1 MLRFSPAAMAAVLL
15 SCIGPASAADPL
27 SSAHPLGLQVRRAAG
42 ELERAEITSVMEGSL
57 AAQAGL
63 KAGDLLLYAKGADD
77 ERMTLGGQ
85 DSLERWAAAQ
95 AAGSVH
101 ELGYVRGK
109 EFLTA
114 RIQLPA
120 AAAESAAAAPAQAE
134 TARAQTSPAAPG
146 AATGLGI
153 TVKEDIFALSLTAV
167 GRITAVV
174 PGGDADAAGL
184 KVGDSIRGVRYG
196 DVEYGSIAGQSVA
209 DSLAYSTP
217 TGTIAQFSIRRD
229 GQDMVIPVKMTSPLA
244 STAYV
249 GMEVRDSED
258 PYAVEVIKVYPGS
271 TAEAAGVQAGDRV
284 KASSYTFL
292 GARGLQTVLVQMRG
306 DWFTINIT
314 RDGKRTSS
322 RLTVPKEPVFSSAQ
336 VLTAS
341 APQAPAGVPPAAASP
356 SSGAGDFMA
365 QTVTTLNGRN
375 TQIPPFK
382 LRAGQILEAQ
392 VSANGAPLSPKL
404 CFVEDDMFNVDP
416 ELCYDPITMSDQ
428 ATVRFRHV
436 ATEPEIV
443 TLSVAS
449 TDASAGAYTIATRN
463 GNRGAEGAAALAVL
477 EGLTGKPYIIDTVD
491 QGLAVKAAVRY
502 VADEPGKRGRLRY
515 QLESGTNFDLTY
527 ALDNNGDLTWA
538 SPTSKG
544 VVYLGIDGLLY
555 QQAGNQVTARGRAPD
570 GAFLSVT
577 ERRMEGGYKVEQ
589 MHTGVFGRSK
599 RLAPAP
605 AVTEDQVTTM
615 MLDGPQHIAD
625 AQQRRAEDWAA
636 LGQMAGR
643 FFYFVNGQYEY
654 VATFQ
659 WEAPGEVLLSKVWGA
674 DEIGTTPN
682 PLRRMV
688 YDPASRTIATEITHT
703 NGVKQQSSF
712 KRGPNGESVETQ
724 SDGGTWVLSGAENEW
739 TSLYT
744 GANKQQTKASYRPM
758 DDNTLKIFADRSQA
772 KQARLAQ
779 ERAQAAAQAQE
790 DSGPSLFDVLNF
802 ATTIQGAMSSPQA
815 YVAAVTQAAPELAPI
830 LNGVAAAQSGGNPI
844 AAGLGLGGGGNALG
858 AIPGGV
864 NPYTGLGGGLG
875 GGRGAGLG
883 GGLGGGPTGVRGSY
897 PTRPNLAEGP
907 QCPGFTL
914 GNYRTHAYEGG
925 RDQQLYSHCGVAF
938 EYYKWYLNAI
948 EQGYSEADANRT
960 YNAHEGAVRVLNA
973 M

>member
-1 MLRFSPAAMAAVLL
+1 
-15 SCIGPASAADPL
+15 
-27 SSAHPLGLQVRRAAG
+27 
-42 ELERAEITSVMEGSL
+42 
-57 AAQAGL
+57 
-63 KAGDLLLYAKGADD
+63 
-77 ERMTLGGQ
+77 
-85 DSLERWAAAQ
+85 
-95 AAGSVH
+95 
-101 ELGYVRGK
+101 
-109 EFLTA
+109 
-114 RIQLPA
+114 
-120 AAAESAAAAPAQAE
+120 
-134 TARAQTSPAAPG
+134 
-146 AATGLGI
+146 
-153 TVKEDIFALSLTAV
+153 
-167 GRITAVV
+167 
-174 PGGDADAAGL
+174 
-184 KVGDSIRGVRYG
+184 
-196 DVEYGSIAGQSVA
+196 
-209 DSLAYSTP
+209 
-217 TGTIAQFSIRRD
+217 
-229 GQDMVIPVKMTSPLA
+229 
-244 STAYV
+244 
-249 GMEVRDSED
+249 
-258 PYAVEVIKVYPGS
+258 
-271 TAEAAGVQAGDRV
+271 
-284 KASSYTFL
+284 
-292 GARGLQTVLVQMRG
+292 
-306 DWFTINIT
+306 
-314 RDGKRTSS
+314 
-322 RLTVPKEPVFSSAQ
+322 
-336 VLTAS
+336 
-341 APQAPAGVPPAAASP
+341 APQALATAGAPPAAASA
-356 SSGAGDFMA
+356 SFDAGDPFA

-375 TQIPPFK
+375 TQLTPFK
-382 LRAGQILEAQ
+382 LRAGQVLEAQ

-416 ELCYDPITMSDQ
+416 ELCYDPIKMSGQ

-436 ATEPEIV
+436 AKEPEIV

-515 QLESGTNFDLTY
+515 QVESGSSFEFTY
-527 ALDNNGDLTWA
+527 ALDNNGQLTWT
-538 SPTSKG
+538 SPTANG
-544 VVYLGIDGLLY
+544 IVHLGIDGLLY
-555 QQAGNQVTARGRAPD
+555 QQAGDQVTARGRSPD
-570 GAFLSVT
+570 GEFLT
-577 ERRMEGGYKVEQ
+577 APERRMESGGNAEQ
-589 MHTGVFGRSK
+589 MHTGVFGRSQ
-599 RLAPAP
+599 RLAAAP
-605 AVTEDQVTTM
+605 AVTEEQVTTM
-615 MLDGPQHIAD
+615 MLDGPQHIAG
-625 AQQRRAEDWAA
+625 AQQKRAEDWAA
-636 LGQMAGR
+636 LGQLAGR
-643 FFYFVNGQYEY
+643 FFYFVQGQYEY

-659 WEAPGEVLLSKVWGA
+659 WETPGEVLLAKFWGA

-688 YDPASRTIATEITHT
+688 YNPATRTIATEVVHT
-703 NGVKQQSSF
+703 NGAKVQTSF
-712 KRGPNGESVETQ
+712 KRGPNGESIETQ
-724 SDGGTWVLSGAENEW
+724 PDGATWMLSGAGNEW
-739 TSLYT
+739 TSLFT
-744 GANKQQTKASYRPM
+744 AANRQQTKISYRPM

-802 ATTIQGAMSSPQA
+802 ASTIQGAMSSPQA

-858 AIPGGV
+858 GIPGGV
-864 NPYTGLGGGLG
+864 NPYTGLGGGSAG
-875 GGRGAGLG
+875 GL

-938 EYYKWYLNAI
+938 EYYKMYLNAI